1 MCQKKK
7 KKPRNFSRSLHEAL
21 VMQRDAHL
29 AENRFVGLREE
40 LRQFFR
46 VAEVQRQPVDAKT
59 LGVQVLLLAQL
70 VDVHPLHHQ
79 GAITL
84 RNKKKKRLHIYI
96 YCTAQRTWQPS
107 KWLRER
113 RRKNH

>member
-1 MCQKKK
+1 MTWPK
-7 KKPRNFSRSLHEAL
+7 
-21 VMQRDAHL
+21 DAHL

-79 GAITL
+79 RTITL
-84 RNKKKKRLHIYI
+84 HNKKKKKRGFRF
-96 YCTAQRTWQPS
+96 YCITQCTWQPS
-107 KWLRER
+107 KLLIGQLHC
-113 RRKNH
+113 KNH

>member
-1 MCQKKK
+1 MTWPK
-7 KKPRNFSRSLHEAL
+7 
-21 VMQRDAHL
+21 DAHL

-79 GAITL
+79 RTITL
-84 RNKKKKRLHIYI
+84 HNKKKKKEALDF
-96 YCTAQRTWQPS
+96 TASHSVQGSPVKLLIAKILNRQ
-107 KWLRER
+107 
-113 RRKNH
+113 